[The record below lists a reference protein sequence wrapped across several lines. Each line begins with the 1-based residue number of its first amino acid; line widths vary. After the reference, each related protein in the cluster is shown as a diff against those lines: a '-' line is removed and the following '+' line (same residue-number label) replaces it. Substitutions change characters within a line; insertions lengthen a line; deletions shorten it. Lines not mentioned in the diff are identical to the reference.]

1 MTVSIEEILKDLS
14 QSTDL
19 PLLTALLLGL
29 TVALNPCQLA
39 INISALT
46 YLANNDK
53 FHRIFFIRGLLYA
66 LGRMTTYSV
75 LGWLL
80 MLVISIGLRIDLFQN
95 ILSKAEVAVPY
106 FLLLLAAI
114 FLYRAFHRHHHNDSC
129 HNSKQ
134 IIRANGKFGAFVL
147 GALLAFAFCPESAVF
162 YFGMMLPLGIS
173 SHIGW
178 LIPLFFSL
186 ATISPVFVIA
196 YFIRQAMMS
205 SARRFEHRMELFQ
218 MTINIVSAIV
228 FALLAIWLLII
239 V

>member
-1 MTVSIEEILKDLS
+1 MIVSIEKILNDLS

-53 FHRIFFIRGLLYA
+53 FNRVFFIRGLLYA
-66 LGRMTTYSV
+66 LGRMTTYSI

-80 MLVISIGLRIDLFQN
+80 MLIISSGLKIDFIQY
-95 ILSKAEVAVPY
+95 ILSKAEVVVPY
-106 FLLLLAAI
+106 FLLLLAVL

-134 IIRANGKFGAFVL
+134 IIHANGKFGAFVL
-147 GALLAFAFCPESAVF
+147 GVLLAFAFCPESAVF
-162 YFGMMLPLGIS
+162 YFGMMLPLGLT

-186 ATISPVFVIA
+186 AAIFPVLVIA
-196 YFIRQAMMS
+196 FFISRTMMS
-205 SARRFEHRMELFQ
+205 SARRFEHRMETFQ
-218 MTINIVSAIV
+218 MAINIMSAII
-228 FALLAIWLLII
+228 FMLLAIWLLA

>member
-1 MTVSIEEILKDLS
+1 MLLSLEEILNYLS

-29 TVALNPCQLA
+29 TIALNPCQLA
-39 INISALT
+39 ITISALT

-53 FHRIFFIRGLLYA
+53 YHRVFFIRSFLYA

-80 MLVISIGLRIDLFQN
+80 ML
-95 ILSKAEVAVPY
+95 ILSSGLKIDVIQKILSRAEGVVPY
-106 FLLLLAAI
+106 FLLLLAI
-114 FLYRAFHRHHHNDSC
+114 LFLYRAFHRHHHNDSC

-147 GALLAFAFCPESAVF
+147 GVLLAFAFCPESAVF
-162 YFGMMLPLGIS
+162 YFGMMLPLGLT
-173 SHIGW
+173 SHLGW
-178 LIPLFFSL
+178 FIPLFFSL
-186 ATISPVFVIA
+186 AAIIPVIVIA
-196 YFIRQAMMS
+196 YFIRQTMMS
-205 SARRFEHRMELFQ
+205 SARRFEHRMESFQ
-218 MTINIVSAIV
+218 MIINIVSAIV
-228 FALLAIWLLII
+228 FVLLAIWLLI